1 MPWDVEFGLAGAN
14 ILFDG
19 IPTSSEI
26 HNASEAFW
34 THDFDAQ
41 LRYAIVDFA
50 ACSSLG
56 ISATEVTLLARRQKQ
71 HAEHHQDVLV
81 AVIAPEPA
89 VYGVARM
96 WQMLIDETT
105 IRPLVCRTRAE
116 AIAWL
121 RHEGAPV

>member
-14 ILFDG
+14 IWFGG
-19 IPTSSEI
+19 IPTNTEI

-34 THDFDAQ
+34 THRFDEQ
-41 LRYAIVDFA
+41 LRYAIVDLA
-50 ACSSLG
+50 ACPALG
-56 ISATEVTLLARRQKQ
+56 ISAGEITRLARRQRQ
-71 HAEHHQDVLV
+71 HAEHHQHVLV
-81 AVIAPEPA
+81 AIIAPEPA

-96 WQMLIDETT
+96 WQALIDDTT